1 MISLLNYFSLSFQK
15 IYWNVAKEISLM
27 KFINGYL
34 RKIFIGYNKETK
46 AFSRNL
52 KTKED
57 SVVIF
62 VNRYL
67 WDRKYKKVY

>member
-1 MISLLNYFSLSFQK
+1 
-15 IYWNVAKEISLM
+15 M